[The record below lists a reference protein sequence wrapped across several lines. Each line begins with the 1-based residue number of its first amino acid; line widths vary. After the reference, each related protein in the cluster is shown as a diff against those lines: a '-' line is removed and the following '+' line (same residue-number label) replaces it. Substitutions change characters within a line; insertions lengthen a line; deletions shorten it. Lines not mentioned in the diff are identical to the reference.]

1 MIQNLN
7 RIYLSVYL
15 RSSISIYISPE
26 KSFNRYLAKYPRI
39 LCSKIRKQPVRI
51 LFPSSKHA
59 VPCTCACYKECQ
71 KSQNRHRFSRLP
83 GRQISRRQQAE
94 QEPCRHRS
102 QDRRQNSI
110 SGMLLIREFNF
121 SLFHVFL
128 QILPGGAVHNPD
140 ILPEYSASDHP
151 HHSFL
156 PAAQAVKVR

>member
-1 MIQNLN
+1 MQAAGV
-7 RIYLSVYL
+7 LSKSHSFPLMSPSHYINHHK
-15 RSSISIYISPE
+15 SDQKQSIDTD
-26 KSFNRYLAKYPRI
+26 
-39 LCSKIRKQPVRI
+39 SKIRKQPVRI

-59 VPCTCACYKECQ
+59 IPCTCACYKECQ

-83 GRQISRRQQAE
+83 GRQISRRQQTE